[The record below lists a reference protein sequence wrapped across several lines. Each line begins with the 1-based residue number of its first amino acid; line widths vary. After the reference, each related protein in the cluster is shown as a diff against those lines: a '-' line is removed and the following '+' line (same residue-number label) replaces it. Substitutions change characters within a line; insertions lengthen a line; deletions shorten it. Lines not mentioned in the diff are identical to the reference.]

1 MEKIIEVNS
10 LEKTFGNQTALQSV
24 SFDVKKGETF
34 GFLGPSGSGKT
45 TTIKILTGQLLPTSG
60 DVIVFNRPPQ
70 DLKSSDYRRKF
81 GVLTD
86 NSGLYKRLTIEENL
100 KLYCNLYDVP
110 ETQMEDVLAMVNM
123 SDARK
128 KTVNKLSKGMLQRVL
143 LARALLHEPDLLF
156 LDEPTSS
163 LDPANSK
170 HIHDGLRRLNE
181 KGTTI
186 FLTTHNMSEAEM
198 LCNRVAFLHHG
209 KIQLLDH
216 PKKLRQQFSDQ
227 TMVVTLKNGK
237 ELLLDQGP
245 ETAKTLYEYMSAN
258 EIESIHS
265 NEPTLGDIFLEM
277 TGRELV

>member
-1 MEKIIEVNS
+1 
-10 LEKTFGNQTALQSV
+10 
-24 SFDVKKGETF
+24 
-34 GFLGPSGSGKT
+34 
-45 TTIKILTGQLLPTSG
+45 
-60 DVIVFNRPPQ
+60 
-70 DLKSSDYRRKF
+70 KSSDYRRRF

-86 NSGLYKRLTIEENL
+86 NSGLYKRLTVEENL
-100 KLYCNLYDVP
+100 KLYCSLYDVP
-110 ETQMEDVLAMVNM
+110 EHQMEEVLTMVNM
-123 SDARK
+123 MDARK
-128 KTVNKLSKGMLQRVL
+128 KIVNKLSKGMLQRVL

-156 LDEPTSS
+156 LDEPTSA

-186 FLTTHNMSEAEM
+186 FLTTHDMNEAEL

-209 KIQLLDH
+209 KIQHLDH
-216 PKKLRQQFSDQ
+216 LKKLRQQFSDQ

-245 ETAKTLYEYMSAN
+245 ESAKVLYEYMSAN
-258 EIESIHS
+258 EIESVHT

-277 TGRELV
+277 TGRELVWLFQ

>member
-1 MEKIIEVNS
+1 
-10 LEKTFGNQTALQSV
+10 
-24 SFDVKKGETF
+24 
-34 GFLGPSGSGKT
+34 
-45 TTIKILTGQLLPTSG
+45 TSG

-110 ETQMEDVLAMVNM
+110 ETQMEDVLAIVNM

-128 KTVNKLSKGMLQRVL
+128 KTVNKLSIGMLQRVL

-209 KIQLLDH
+209 KIQLLD
-216 PKKLRQQFSDQ
+216 
-227 TMVVTLKNGK
+227 
-237 ELLLDQGP
+237 
-245 ETAKTLYEYMSAN
+245 
-258 EIESIHS
+258 
-265 NEPTLGDIFLEM
+265 
-277 TGRELV
+277 